1 MSDAYLSMEHA
12 MESVD
17 SEQTFTLFCNYC
29 AKRDLPSKKN
39 DDEDA
44 LGVFMHDRRMREYQ
58 NKLQILSHLSSF
70 KDMNGISRLK
80 ELSESIFQLYLD
92 FHYLNYA
99 ADAQTHKSDTN
110 SYRFRITATIKL
122 ASIFDLYTTDEQQTI
137 YSYLIEEYKKHNKVA
152 NIYENS
158 ADHTSLDELI
168 MIFVLEQYHV
178 DIEDVTNNLR
188 SPFYMKDRAAMEN
201 VLYRN
206 RYEDVHYTASE
217 ISTSIVSKAITYKP
231 RASIL
236 INMDRS
242 SSHVQEMI
250 SLLRDDWVKTS
261 HDLKVPDI
269 EIDIRTMQDLRDK
282 AMSYKRNQKT
292 LSGKLVDL
300 LYVYDMKKFG
310 FTNTFITNEISRYWN
325 KRKPK
330 NTKDFH
336 MSTSTLHAYYQ
347 LTENIID
354 QKYYK
359 YY

>member
-1 MSDAYLSMEHA
+1 ME
-12 MESVD
+12 
-17 SEQTFTLFCNYC
+17 
-29 AKRDLPSKKN
+29 
-39 DDEDA
+39 
-44 LGVFMHDRRMREYQ
+44 
-58 NKLQILSHLSSF
+58 
-70 KDMNGISRLK
+70 GISRLK
-80 ELSESIFQLYLD
+80 ELSESVFQLYLD
-92 FHYLNYA
+92 FHYLNYV
-99 ADAQTHKSDTN
+99 DAEAHKSDIN

-122 ASIFDLYTTDEQQTI
+122 ASIFDLYTTDEQHTI
-137 YSYLIEEYKKHNKVA
+137 YSYLIEEYKKQNFKVA

-158 ADHTSLDELI
+158 EDHTSLNELI

-188 SPFYMKDRAAMEN
+188 SPFYMKDRALMED

-250 SLLRDDWVKTS
+250 SSLRDDWVETS
-261 HDLKVPDI
+261 RVLKVPDI
-269 EIDIRTMQDLRDK
+269 EIDIKTMQDLRDK

-292 LSGKLVDL
+292 LSGKLADL

-310 FTNTFITNEISRYWN
+310 FTNSFIINEISQYWN
-325 KRKPK
+325 RRKPK

-354 QKYYK
+354 QRYYK